1 MADLRNQRRMAAAIL
16 KCGKG
21 RVWIDPDRTDDVA
34 AAVTRSDVRR
44 LVTGGA
50 IQKLPAG
57 GVSRSRARHDQ
68 AQRAKGRQRG
78 QGSRKGKSTAR
89 RPKKERWVQLIR
101 PIRDELR
108 KLRDDGK
115 IDARTYRAYYLRAK
129 GGQFRSRAHL
139 VAHLKM
145 EGDLKG
151 EA

>member
-1 MADLRNQRRMAAAIL
+1 MQPLGRGRAD
-16 KCGKG
+16 
-21 RVWIDPDRTDDVA
+21 P
-34 AAVTRSDVRR
+34 
-44 LVTGGA
+44 
-50 IQKLPAG
+50 
-57 GVSRSRARHDQ
+57 ARHDQ

-78 QGSRKGKSTAR
+78 HGSRKGKATAR

-115 IDARTYRAYYLRAK
+115 IDARTYRAYYVRAK

-145 EGDLKG
+145 EGDLKE